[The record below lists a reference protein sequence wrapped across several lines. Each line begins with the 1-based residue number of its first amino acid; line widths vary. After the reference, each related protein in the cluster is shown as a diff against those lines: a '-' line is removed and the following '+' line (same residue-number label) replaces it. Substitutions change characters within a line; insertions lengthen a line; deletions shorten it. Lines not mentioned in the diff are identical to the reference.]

1 MLLYLFVLTA
11 LLYVLFFFLKPILES
26 NKNQDATTYYHE
38 FMESGAAQDSAKNSK
53 RVPFP
58 SLFDKPTKYISLI
71 VPAYNEALRM
81 EGMLNEALNYLLE
94 REKDAKFT
102 FEIIIVDDGSRDAT
116 AKVAM
121 EYVNKYSS
129 DVVRL
134 LKLETNQGK
143 GGAVQQGMLHAR
155 GQYMLMVDSD
165 GATRIEDLILLEE
178 RLKEVEKD
186 GMGIAVG
193 SRAQYEKKALAE
205 RAWYRNILMIGFH
218 FLVSTLCV
226 KGIRDTQC
234 GFKLFSRRAAQYIFP
249 NQHLRRWSFDVEL
262 LYLAQHSPIPI
273 PIEEVPVRWMEIDGS
288 KLNVATATLQMGR
301 DLFVIRLCYLFGFW
315 RAQPASRFVHL
326 ARNR

>member
-1 MLLYLFVLTA
+1 MLLYLFALTA
-11 LLYVLFFFLKPILES
+11 LLYVVFFFLKPILES
-26 NKNQDATTYYHE
+26 SKQQDATTYYHE
-38 FMESGAAQDSAKNSK
+38 YVESGPVPDPKSQGRA
-53 RVPFP
+53 PFP
-58 SLFDKPTKYISLI
+58 SLFDKPTKYLSLI
-71 VPAYNEALRM
+71 VPAYNEELRM
-81 EGMLNEALNYLLE
+81 EGMLNEALKYLLE
-94 REKDAKFT
+94 REKDASFT
-102 FEIIIVDDGSRDAT
+102 FEIIIVDDGSKDAT

-121 EYVNKYSS
+121 EYVKKYSS

-134 LKLETNQGK
+134 MKLSANQGK

-155 GQYMLMVDSD
+155 GKYLLMVDSD
-165 GATRIEDLILLEE
+165 GATRIEDLIQLED
-178 RLKEVEKD
+178 RLKLVEKD
-186 GMGIAVG
+186 GLGIAVG

-226 KGIRDTQC
+226 RGIRDTQC

-273 PIEEVPVRWMEIDGS
+273 SIEEVPVRWMEIDGS

-301 DLFVIRLCYLFGFW
+301 DLFVIRLCYLLGFW
-315 RAQPASRFVHL
+315 RAHPTSRFMNL
-326 ARNR
+326 ARSR